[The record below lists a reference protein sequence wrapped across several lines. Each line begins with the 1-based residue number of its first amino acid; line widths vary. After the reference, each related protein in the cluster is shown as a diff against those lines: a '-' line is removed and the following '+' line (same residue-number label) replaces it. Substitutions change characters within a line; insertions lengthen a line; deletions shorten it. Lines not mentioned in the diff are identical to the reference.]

1 MEVSNQDNNFEL
13 KNSEDRGVGVV
24 ARCAFSRGEVVMR
37 GVIDKITNVNHE
49 HVSQIG
55 ENEFVSPIGFM
66 ALVNHSCNP
75 NCGIKLN
82 ETGAHDYVAMQDI
95 KPGEEITFDYAMQNY
110 DVGYFPSKCLC
121 GAKDCRGKIGGWKD
135 LPIDKKQQYK
145 GFVAPYLL
153 ELDIKNS
160 T

>member
-135 LPIDKKQQYK
+135 LPIDKKKQYK
-145 GFVAPYLL
+145 GFFAPYLL
-153 ELDIKNS
+153 ELDIKNNI
-160 T
+160 

>member
-82 ETGAHDYVAMQDI
+82 ETGAHDYVSMQDI

-135 LPIDKKQQYK
+135 LPIDKKKQYK
-145 GFVAPYLL
+145 GFFAPYLL
-153 ELDIKNS
+153 ELDIKNN

>member
-1 MEVSNQDNNFEL
+1 MEVSSQDNNFEL

-135 LPIDKKQQYK
+135 LPIDKKKQYK
-145 GFVAPYLL
+145 GFSAPYLL
-153 ELDIKNS
+153 ELDIKNN

>member
-1 MEVSNQDNNFEL
+1 MEVCNQDNNFEL
-13 KNSEDRGVGVV
+13 KNSEVRGVGVV

-66 ALVNHSCNP
+66 ALVNHSCKP

-135 LPIDKKQQYK
+135 LPIDKKKQYK
-145 GFVAPYLL
+145 GFFAPYLL
-153 ELDIKNS
+153 ELDIKNN

>member
-13 KNSEDRGVGVV
+13 KNSVDRGAGVF
-24 ARCAFSRGEVVMR
+24 AKCSFSRGEVVMR

-135 LPIDKKQQYK
+135 LPIDKKKQYK
-145 GFVAPYLL
+145 GFFAPYLL
-153 ELDIKNS
+153 ELDIKNN

>member
-24 ARCAFSRGEVVMR
+24 AKCSFSRGEVVMR
-37 GVIDKITNVNHE
+37 GVINEITNVNHE

-135 LPIDKKQQYK
+135 LPIDKKKQYK
-145 GFVAPYLL
+145 GFFAPYLL
-153 ELDIKNS
+153 ELDIKNNI
-160 T
+160 